1 MGLFSRRKKEKE
13 ELKYSENG
21 LYNNVLGIFDG
32 STFFDHN
39 LGKNIVAS
47 SKDLYDYGVN
57 TIQTRYGINIFDIS
71 LQELC
76 NKAFELYDDTS
87 DNSIEI
93 NDMSQVQ
100 WQIYKIGRQ
109 YWMEDHRLKYFIRSV
124 RNGEF
129 NIRSID
135 LSDDDIKDYY
145 VNYFNNENPYNYQK
159 NLSDIIKKNKNIID
173 EYFQTITDQYYDKYT
188 KKWKDFDLTRQFLQ
202 IRTFMMLS
210 GNIHIPDYVWQLK
223 YSRNPFIGLTNI
235 CFKYV
240 NYKKSLPIVK
250 KLFAE
255 VKKWEKGGIFNDNEK
270 QKMYERPFSINW
282 NVIGEKFYKMKTW
295 LKKIDGGID
304 WLKSDLFE
312 YMKLRADYYKGSG
325 QLEIDEKLLNAIN
338 DL

>member
-1 MGLFSRRKKEKE
+1 
-13 ELKYSENG
+13 
-21 LYNNVLGIFDG
+21 
-32 STFFDHN
+32 
-39 LGKNIVAS
+39 
-47 SKDLYDYGVN
+47 
-57 TIQTRYGINIFDIS
+57 
-71 LQELC
+71 
-76 NKAFELYDDTS
+76 
-87 DNSIEI
+87 
-93 NDMSQVQ
+93 MSQVQ

-159 NLSDIIKKNKNIID
+159 NLSDIVKKNKNIID
-173 EYFQTITDQYYDKYT
+173 EYFQTIIDQYYDKYT
-188 KKWKDFDLTRQFLQ
+188 KKWKDFDITRQFLQ
-202 IRTFMMLS
+202 IRTFMMFS
-210 GNIHIPDYVWQLK
+210 GNIPIPDYVWQLK

-250 KLFAE
+250 TLFAE
-255 VKKWEKGGIFNDNEK
+255 VKKWEKGEIFNDNEK
-270 QKMYERPFSINW
+270 QKRYERPFSINW
-282 NVIGEKFYKMKTW
+282 NVIGDKFYKMKTW
-295 LKKIDGGID
+295 LKKTDGGID